1 MTELHRERNSDGI
14 LISRPARIVNSHYF
28 NVFKTVAAPVTH
40 AIQPFREEDKRLVSC
55 YHTVLPA
62 LKVSSARSLTWRTT

>member
-1 MTELHRERNSDGI
+1 MTELCREKNNNDI

-28 NVFKTVAAPVTH
+28 NITALKTVAAPVTH

-55 YHTVLPA
+55 YHAVLPA
-62 LKVSSARSLTWRTT
+62 LV